1 MQEPSEI
8 LVESEMTSNTV
19 RLNST
24 RTDSNAH
31 PSTTGEN
38 GNVFTLTNIYT
49 FGVNGK
55 TNVNGSNDKH
65 QMNSFVEVFDQPSS
79 SGQDHEYERY
89 HQERYSSSSSVTRKI
104 QTSSID
110 KCDYQLTNTSRTGS
124 EDAKEIEDD
133 CRFFVSSFNVFN
145 LLLSAC
151 FLVI

>member
-1 MQEPSEI
+1 MQEPSSGI
-8 LVESEMTSNTV
+8 LAEPGVTSSV

-24 RTDSNAH
+24 RTDSNDH

-55 TNVNGSNDKH
+55 NNVNGSNDKY
-65 QMNSFVEVFDQPSS
+65 QMNSFVEVFDQPSSS

-89 HQERYSSSSSVTRKI
+89 HQERYSSSSSSLTRKI

-110 KCDYQLTNTSRTGS
+110 KYDYQLTNSSRTGS
-124 EDAKEIEDD
+124 E
-133 CRFFVSSFNVFN
+133 
-145 LLLSAC
+145 
-151 FLVI
+151 

>member
-1 MQEPSEI
+1 MQDPSGILAEPG
-8 LVESEMTSNTV
+8 MTSSV

-24 RTDSNAH
+24 RTDSNDH

-55 TNVNGSNDKH
+55 NNVNGSNDKY
-65 QMNSFVEVFDQPSS
+65 QMNSFDQPSSS

-89 HQERYSSSSSVTRKI
+89 HQERYSSSSSLTRKI

-110 KCDYQLTNTSRTGS
+110 KYDYQLTNSSRTGS
-124 EDAKEIEDD
+124 EEANERE
-133 CRFFVSSFNVFN
+133 RRN
-145 LLLSAC
+145 
-151 FLVI
+151 